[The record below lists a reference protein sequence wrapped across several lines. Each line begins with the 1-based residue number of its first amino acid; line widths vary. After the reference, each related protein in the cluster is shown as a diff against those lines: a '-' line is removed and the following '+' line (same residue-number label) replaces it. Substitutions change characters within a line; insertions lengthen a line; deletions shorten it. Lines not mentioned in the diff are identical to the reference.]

1 MKVYRWA
8 NKPIP
13 DCLGNVIHE
22 LFKAKSDLKY
32 KVKECEEQYGLFAE
46 ETYNAKAELM
56 LSKSLLNAIY
66 GCCCMKPVRPE
77 FDIDFEKSTPVYVA
91 KNPLTEAEIEE
102 ALDKYYHSRNNFLSY
117 QMGCAITELAKHELF
132 EYIKVIRYENVI
144 YCDTD
149 SIFYLSDDETEAK
162 VEALNKKKNKTAP
175 YITDDKGNKIYY
187 DVFEEEPDCL
197 AFKGLHS
204 KCYGIV
210 TKNKKGKEELQV
222 TIAGVPARTIIDM
235 DGESPVY
242 LTREEELAGITAD
255 TKRKNNNIEISD
267 PYKALDR
274 LTENLIFYTNTGTT
288 CNYRSITKPAIIS
301 IDGHEIQT
309 AGGAIISKLDS
320 KAVKNLDLDEDIDF
334 TPIEGGL
341 S

>member
-1 MKVYRWA
+1 M
-8 NKPIP
+8 
-13 DCLGNVIHE
+13 
-22 LFKAKSDLKY
+22 
-32 KVKECEEQYGLFAE
+32 
-46 ETYNAKAELM
+46 
-56 LSKSLLNAIY
+56 
-66 GCCCMKPVRPE
+66 
-77 FDIDFEKSTPVYVA
+77 
-91 KNPLTEAEIEE
+91 
-102 ALDKYYHSRNNFLSY
+102 
-117 QMGCAITELAKHELF
+117 
-132 EYIKVIRYENVI
+132 
-144 YCDTD
+144 
-149 SIFYLSDDETEAK
+149 
-162 VEALNKKKNKTAP
+162 
-175 YITDDKGNKIYY
+175 
-187 DVFEEEPDCL
+187 
-197 AFKGLHS
+197 
-204 KCYGIV
+204 
-210 TKNKKGKEELQV
+210 QV